1 MFTKLIH
8 WLLGSRRYLVSPCH
22 SDKAASII
30 MHSGAYFRR
39 MRSTDK
45 GLTFLLL
52 RGDSPHVER
61 IFAKYG
67 IEFEMT
73 GEMGLHYLLERY
85 RKRFGILVG
94 AILFAVIV
102 LASEKF
108 IWDMKVTGNINITA
122 SEIESRLAALG
133 CRIGSYIP
141 GIDFDRLHNEYLLTY
156 SDTAWI
162 SVNLH
167 GTVANVEVME
177 SQNPERAVDESI
189 PYNLVARED
198 GIISYM
204 EILRGRPVAEE
215 NCLVRKGELLASG
228 IEDGKHGFM
237 LVHARG
243 KVLAEV
249 KRKIRIEVPL
259 EEEVTGQTGRVY
271 REKYLNIF
279 GFSFKISK
287 SGGIFPAEY
296 DTIETKRKINIFG
309 AVELPVS
316 VKTREFYEIAPMTV
330 TYTPDEA
337 KKEAYRRL
345 RTQTENHL
353 KDGELAGRKI
363 SAGLMGDIYVI
374 ECELTVITDIAEK
387 QPIYTK

>member
-1 MFTKLIH
+1 MFVKIIR
-8 WLLGSRRYLVSPCH
+8 WLFGSRRYLISPCDT
-22 SDKAASII
+22 DKAAALI
-30 MHSGAYFRR
+30 MNSGAYFRK
-39 MRSTDK
+39 MKSTDK
-45 GLTFLLL
+45 GLTFLLS
-52 RGDSPHVER
+52 RSDSLSLER

-67 IEFEMT
+67 IGFEVIR
-73 GEMGLHYLLERY
+73 ESGLHYLLERY

-94 AILFAVIV
+94 ALLFSIIV
-102 LASEKF
+102 LSSERF
-108 IWDMKVTGNINITA
+108 IWDMKITGNINITEG
-122 SEIESRLAALG
+122 EIENRLAALG
-133 CRIGSYIP
+133 CGIGTYIP
-141 GIDFDRLHNEYLLTY
+141 GIDFDRLQNEYLLTY
-156 SDTAWI
+156 GDTAWI

-167 GTVANVEVME
+167 GTVANVEVIE
-177 SQNPERAVDESI
+177 SQNPERAVDESA

-204 EILRGRPVAEE
+204 EILRGRPIAEE
-215 NCLVRKGELLASG
+215 NNLVRAGELLASG
-228 IEDGKHGFM
+228 VEEGKHGFM

-259 EEEVTGQTGRVY
+259 EETVTGQTGRIY

-279 GFSFKISK
+279 GISFKFSK

-309 AVELPVS
+309 VVELPMWVE
-316 VKTREFYEIAPMTV
+316 TRELYEIAPTTV

-345 RTQTENHL
+345 RYEMVSQLEN
-353 KDGELAGRKI
+353 GELVGRKI
-363 SAGLMGDIYVI
+363 SAGLADGVYVI
-374 ECELTVITDIAEK
+374 ECELTLITDIAEK
-387 QPIYTK
+387 QPIYTE